1 MIIFFFFAKGWKFEK
16 GDQGIFQ
23 SDLDSGTVSGI
34 PAAYHSQQYQ
44 QKTPTTTKTKGSVLL
59 LF

>member
-1 MIIFFFFAKGWKFEK
+1 MIIFFSLLKDENLKKVIKASS
-16 GDQGIFQ
+16 Q
-23 SDLDSGTVSGI
+23 SDLDSGTVSGM